1 MLTSN
6 GSFSR
11 AVLRL
16 VMGTVAAISAPV
28 RAQPASFVTIA
39 GFDALPTNSFVGT
52 VTITPTEQVKWFR
65 VVLPRIADP
74 HRYLDIFTSSEIA
87 SADTEI
93 ALYRA
98 DGTLVASDDDD
109 GADQFS
115 ALSFGITNPLVP
127 TRLPPAAFG
136 AQPPGVA
143 SNGRDGTLVNTLSG
157 GTAATYYIAVTR
169 YNAAFAD
176 NFAITWAQPP
186 TTFTTSISVR
196 MHTPSEQI
204 APTISVEDLGLP
216 LGETDVDLFANAS
229 ANTTAM
235 SLDLSAVGG
244 PSDFAFS
251 YDSEICECWFAYVSE
266 TPLTQLGVFP
276 MTLRARNAID
286 DVTVR
291 VANLTVRQTAARCRF
306 AAERTLSNTS
316 GTTIYTYDT
325 TQGDVDGPWSAS
337 CFNPATPPTGNDVW
351 FRFRPTSDG
360 TLTLSTCNSD
370 TGFAGTQRDTLL
382 GIRSSC
388 GDAVPFDFCADDTSG
403 CGVGTRLSN
412 IPISR
417 TQQYF
422 IAVRAFGTDIANG
435 RLAVTFVPNCDSID
449 FNQNTLFP
457 EEQDIIDFLSVLAG
471 GPCSDGNTCNDID
484 FNNDGLFPSDD
495 DLVAFLRVLAGGD
508 C

>member
-6 GSFSR
+6 GSFQR

-16 VMGTVAAISAPV
+16 VMGAVAAVSAPV
-28 RAQPASFVTIA
+28 LAQPANFSNIA
-39 GFDALPTNSFVGT
+39 GFDALPTYDVVLN

-65 VVLPRIADP
+65 VLLPRITDP
-74 HRYLDIFTSSEIA
+74 HRYLDIFTSSA
-87 SADTEI
+87 TLSADTEI

-157 GTAATYYIAVTR
+157 GTAAAYYIAVTR

-176 NFAITWAQPP
+176 NFAITWTQPP
-186 TTFTTSISVR
+186 TTFTTSLSVR

-204 APTISVEDLGLP
+204 APTITADDISLPRGVFGVEII
-216 LGETDVDLFANAS
+216 ANAS
-229 ANTTAM
+229 ANTTAINV
-235 SLDLSAVGG
+235 DLSALGG
-244 PSDFAFS
+244 PSNQEFIYNDA
-251 YDSEICECWFAYVSE
+251 CECWVSFGGDL
-266 TPLTQLGVFP
+266 PLTQLGVFP

-291 VANLTVRQTAARCRF
+291 VANLIVRQDAPRCQF
-306 AAERTLSNTS
+306 AGERTLSNTS
-316 GTTIYTYDT
+316 GTTIYSYDT
-325 TQGDVDGPWSAS
+325 TQGDVDGPWSAT

-351 FRFRPTSDG
+351 FRLRPTSDG

-370 TGFAGTQRDTLL
+370 TGFVGTQRDTLL

-388 GDAVPFDFCADDTSG
+388 GEAVPFDFCADDTSG

-417 TQQYF
+417 SRQYF
-422 IAVRAFGTDIANG
+422 IAVRAFGADIANG
-435 RLAVTFVPNCDSID
+435 RLAVTFVPACDSID
-449 FNQNTLFP
+449 FNQNTLYP
-457 EEQDIIDFLSVLAG
+457 EDQDLIDLLSVLAG
-471 GPCSDGNTCNDID
+471 GPCSDGNTCSDID
-484 FNNDGLFPSDD
+484 FNNDGLFPDD
-495 DLVAFLRVLAGGD
+495 TDLIAFLTVLAGGD